1 MSTASAPVTPA
12 DRLSFT
18 LFVAA
23 ALHAALIFGITF
35 QNSRPGD
42 APRTLDVTIAYK
54 VADKEPD
61 DADFLAQVNQEASG
75 DESEAREIT
84 TTEMAPFDNA
94 TLDKVQPIA
103 PSTVT
108 PNPNFTQR
116 LVLTTEGVSTRSI
129 KAKPEKKQEP
139 KPLPQKDQESLDLL
153 SQEIASLQARLDEQK
168 QAYAKRPRV
177 RTLSA
182 VSAKAHYEALYIDA
196 FRREVE
202 VVGTRNFPQQAL
214 NENKFGSVR
223 LLVQI
228 LPDGSVRNIEIRK
241 SSGHPFLDQAAI
253 KSVRLASPFAPF
265 TAEMRENIDILE
277 IIRTWKFD
285 PKQTLTSGG

>member
-1 MSTASAPVTPA
+1 MAATQAPVTPA

-35 QNSRPGD
+35 KHLSPGD
-42 APRTLDVTIAYK
+42 SPRTLDVTIAYK
-54 VADKEPD
+54 TADQAPV

-75 DESEAREIT
+75 DEAEAREIT
-84 TTEMAPFDNA
+84 TTEMAPFDNP
-94 TLDKVQPIA
+94 TLDTVQPIA
-103 PSTVT
+103 PSTIT
-108 PNPNFTQR
+108 PNPQFSQKLVITTQ
-116 LVLTTEGVSTRSI
+116 GVSTRHVQS
-129 KAKPEKKQEP
+129 KQEKQQPP
-139 KPLPQKDQESLDLL
+139 KPLPQKDKESLDML
-153 SQEIASLQARLDEQK
+153 SEEIASLQARLDQQK

-182 VSAKAHYEALYIDA
+182 VSAKAHYEALYIDT

-202 VVGTRNFPQQAL
+202 IVGTRNFPQQAL
-214 NENKFGSVR
+214 AEGKFGSVR

-228 LPDGSVRNIEIRK
+228 MPDGAVRNIEVRQ
-241 SSGHPFLDQAAI
+241 SSGHQFLDEAAI
-253 KSVRLASPFAPF
+253 RSVRMAAPFAPF

-285 PKQTLTSGG
+285 RKQTLTSGG